1 MFFWLFPFPA
11 AMSLY
16 WCPRKALF
24 VFLFPS
30 SSGFLP
36 HKDGIRALDLGRY
49 SCPLLT
55 ASLPSQR
62 TPHCVIL
69 SILSGRFSEKAVVHR
84 GRISKRLWD
93 CHSFSSLLESHPVSS
108 TWLPC
113 SSRSPTLL
121 SELFLPVFRCILLL
135 YMSKCFNF
143 ISPGRSLSLFNLR
156 LVASLWP

>member
-1 MFFWLFPFPA
+1 
-11 AMSLY
+11 MSLY
-16 WCPRKALF
+16 WCPRKALL

-36 HKDGIRALDLGRY
+36 SKDGIRALDLGRD
-49 SCPLLT
+49 SCPSHT

-62 TPHCVIL
+62 TSHCVIL

-84 GRISKRLWD
+84 ERISKRLWD
-93 CHSFSSLLESHPVSS
+93 NHSFSSLLGSHPVST

-113 SSRSPTLL
+113 SSRSPILL
-121 SELFLPVFRCILLL
+121 SELCLPVFSCILLL

-143 ISPGRSLSLFNLR
+143 ISPCRSLSLFDLR